1 MPESLLRVR
10 GETCVQ
16 AVPFSQPDGAAPG
29 AGDRTAWAGG
39 TRGAGRGAGTA
50 RYLQLVVENVDLLQ
64 FGSRFLLN
72 FIQLVSE
79 LLAGQFF
86 CF

>member
-1 MPESLLRVR
+1 MR
-10 GETCVQ
+10 Q
-16 AVPFSQPDGAAPG
+16 AVPFSQPDGAVPG
-29 AGDRTAWAGG
+29 LGTGPPGLAGCEGQG
-39 TRGAGRGAGTA
+39 EGQGAGTA

-64 FGSRFLLN
+64 FGPRFLLN
-72 FIQLVSE
+72 FVQLVSE